1 MNIIFDTQIANQL
14 KDKYI
19 VLELDSIQQPGMPE
33 PVVLHA
39 LIENTDLAAL
49 ASMAV
54 DREMHHE
61 LILAYKR
68 GDWAESVR
76 IAEQMKGRW
85 AGEIDQFYDSVI
97 DFSKEHAILNTTW
110 DGIRHTVPK
119 HDTFE

>member
-1 MNIIFDTQIANQL
+1 MNIIFDTLIANQL

-19 VLELDSIQQPGMPE
+19 VLELDSIQQPGMAE

-61 LILAYKR
+61 LILAYKA
-68 GDWAESVR
+68 GDWSEAVR

-85 AGEIDQFYDSVI
+85 AGEIDQFYESVI
-97 DFSKEHAILNTTW
+97 DFSRENAILNTTW

-119 HDTFE
+119 HETFE